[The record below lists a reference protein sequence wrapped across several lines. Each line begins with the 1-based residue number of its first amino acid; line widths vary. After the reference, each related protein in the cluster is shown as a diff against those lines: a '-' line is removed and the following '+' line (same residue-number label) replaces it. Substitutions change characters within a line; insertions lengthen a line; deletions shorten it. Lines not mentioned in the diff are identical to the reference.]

1 MSTNSKEN
9 SIMETIFE
17 TNVNDNLENN
27 TTTSKNNVDV
37 DIATFFNDVA
47 ESLKSL
53 PSVSSDTES
62 VITSAELQE
71 IENFIEN
78 FGNKS
83 SFSRNDSK
91 ENLK

>member
-27 TTTSKNNVDV
+27 TTTSKNNV

>member
-9 SIMETIFE
+9 SNFETIF
-17 TNVNDNLENN
+17 ENN
-27 TTTSKNNVDV
+27 TTTSTNNVD
-37 DIATFFNDVA
+37 ISTFFNNIA

-53 PSVSSDTES
+53 PSVSSDSDIES
-62 VITSAELQE
+62 AISSAELQE
-71 IENFIEN
+71 IENFVDN